1 MPKFTIEELL
11 TTSSVALVLQEI
23 QNGIV
28 GDSATFPALAE
39 AAAEVGVILNA
50 RRLTQAART
59 AGAPVIHAT
68 ADSLPG
74 AFGTNQNA
82 RLFAAARKYGTE
94 NAQKSDSALP
104 VVGLAADGDLVLP
117 RYHGLSPMTGTPL
130 DSLLRNAGVST
141 IVVAG
146 VSLNVAIPNLVFD
159 AINRAVS
166 SGCGDRRSC
175 RHTPGIWG
183 KRSRALPRTAGHTC
197 NDRRCRRG
205 LATPVNR
212 TPSAELH
219 CSGTI
224 GCTLVISVADDPPG
238 SSPVCGV
245 HSLH

>member
-159 AINRAVS
+159 AINRAYQVVVVTDAVA
-166 SGCGDRRSC
+166 G
-175 RHTPGIWG
+175 TPREYGE
-183 KRSRALPRTAGHTC
+183 SVLEHSLAL
-197 NDRRCRRG
+197 
-205 LATPVNR
+205 LATLATTDDV
-212 TPSAELH
+212 
-219 CSGTI
+219 
-224 GCTLVISVADDPPG
+224 VAAWQ
-238 SSPVCGV
+238 
-245 HSLH
+245 HR